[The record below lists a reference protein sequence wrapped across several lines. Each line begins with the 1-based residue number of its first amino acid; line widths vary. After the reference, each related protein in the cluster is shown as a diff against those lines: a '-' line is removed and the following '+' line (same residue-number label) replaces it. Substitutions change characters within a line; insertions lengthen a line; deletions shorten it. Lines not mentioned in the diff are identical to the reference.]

1 MANAE
6 NYFAYSPSSGTVGG
20 GTTSTITVE
29 TLQSLTVTSGATGR
43 APIVGKLTITPEIE
57 GVEPQVVTL
66 KQTPELFN
74 LVSDKEGNDI
84 TVYNTSQALSTPLS
98 EGSVQDYAVY
108 YASNL
113 EKVYFTISGTSFA
126 GSSPNWISLP
136 SMGTGTAARTIRI
149 RSGSTASGY
158 IYTPSSS
165 GTVTIV
171 SSTTASTVYEYDN
184 ATQLVNNAVPGLN
197 APYYYVLLLQ
207 IPANTTS
214 SSRSVSIIAKD
225 TNDAK
230 ATCTSILT
238 LTQSGAGSFVVTPT
252 TLNLDNTQGSSGTIN
267 INYDGNVNVG
277 WSASLSDEDE
287 E

>member
-6 NYFAYSPSSGTVGG
+6 NYFTYSPSSGIVGG

-29 TLQSLTVTSGATGR
+29 TLQSLGITGR
-43 APIVGKLTITPEIE
+43 APVVGKLTITPDIE
-57 GVEPQVVTL
+57 GAVPQVVTL

-84 TVYNTSQALSTPLS
+84 TAYNTSLALTPLS

-113 EKVYFTISGTSFA
+113 EKVYFTISGTSFD
-126 GSSPNWISLP
+126 GSSPDWTSLP
-136 SMGTGTAARTIRI
+136 SMVTGTAARTIRI
-149 RSGSTASGY
+149 RSGSSASGY

-165 GTVTIV
+165 GTVAIV

-184 ATQLVNNAVPGLN
+184 ATQLVNGAVPGLN

-207 IPANTTS
+207 IPANRTS

-267 INYDGNVNVG
+267 INYDGNINVD
-277 WSASLSDEDE
+277 WSASLSDEE
-287 E
+287 

>member
-29 TLQSLTVTSGATGR
+29 TLQSLGITGR
-43 APIVGKLTITPEIE
+43 APVVGKLTITPDIE
-57 GVEPQVVTL
+57 GVVSQVVTL
-66 KQTPELFN
+66 KQTPDLFN
-74 LVSDKEGNDI
+74 NVSTTEANDASSY
-84 TVYNTSQALSTPLS
+84 VTSAALASPLS
-98 EGSVQDYAVY
+98 EGQIRNYEIY

-113 EKVYFTISGTSFA
+113 EKVYFTISGTSFFDNQY
-126 GSSPNWISLP
+126 SPNWKSLP
-136 SMGTGTAARTIRI
+136 SIVTGSATNAIKI
-149 RSGSTASGY
+149 RSGSTPSGY

-165 GTVTIV
+165 GTMTVV

-184 ATQLVNNAVPGLN
+184 ATQLVNDAVPGLN
-197 APYYYVLLLQ
+197 APYLYVLLLQ

-214 SSRSVSIIAKD
+214 DARAVNIIAQD
-225 TNDAK
+225 SNDAK
-230 ATCTSILT
+230 ATCTSIIT
-238 LTQSGAGSFVVTPT
+238 LTQSGAGSFVVKPT
-252 TLNLDNTQGSSGTIN
+252 TLNLDPTAGSSNTIN
-267 INYDGNVNVG
+267 INYNGNINVG